1 MAIRQEHV
9 GTVAAPLH
17 RTLEIAGREKA
28 HDRFGMQAAAD
39 AETTA
44 GVTGNHAHR
53 VALHAEDGGRGVA
66 LAEGPLAGV
75 V

>member
-17 RTLEIAGREKA
+17 RALEIAGREKA
-28 HDRFGMQAAAD
+28 HDRFGMQAATD
-39 AETTA
+39 AEPAA
-44 GVTGNHAHR
+44 GVAGHHAHR
-53 VALHAEDGGRGVA
+53 VALHAEDGGRGIA
-66 LAEGPLAGV
+66 LREGPLAGV